1 LQQQPLIDQIEGSFI
16 VFDLTMPDFAHHLT
30 RLLQSYTYPVL
41 LLLVLLESLGVPLP
55 GEIAL
60 VTAAAY
66 ASSGHISIFIVI
78 ALAALGAIVGGVL
91 GYWIGIKG
99 GLPLVTRY
107 GRYVGV
113 RKSHVDRA
121 HAFFERNGSKT
132 ILFGRFVAILRT
144 WAAIVAGAA
153 AMSFTKFVVY
163 NTIGSIVW
171 AIVFGWL
178 GYYFGRDLPLLE
190 KYISRASFGVLIV
203 GVIVIAIF
211 VVIKRRK
218 SKEAAAKGGEPG
230 AAIGESTTLS

>member
-1 LQQQPLIDQIEGSFI
+1 LIDQIEGSFI

-66 ASSGHISIFIVI
+66 ASSGHISIFVVI

-107 GRYVGV
+107 GGYIGV

-121 HAFFERNGSKT
+121 HAFFERNGPKT

-153 AMSFTKFVVY
+153 AMSFTKFVTY

-190 KYISRASFGVLIV
+190 KYISRVSFGVLIV
-203 GVIVIAIF
+203 GVMVIAIF

-218 SKEAAAKGGEPG
+218 SKATAAVGGEPG
-230 AAIGESTTLS
+230 AIGKSTTLS